1 MLITKPKFYTFIIST
16 MLTIGVLLPIFP
28 TLAAPIASS
37 AKPKPINV
45 NLVGTIH
52 KLAVEGTC
60 YQLAADSGKK
70 YELMGKFPKIEGTR
84 VQIRGVVV
92 MDTATICQ
100 VGQLLKV
107 KAVRV
112 INPKK

>member
-1 MLITKPKFYTFIIST
+1 MRKPTFYLVIIST
-16 MLTIGVLLPIFP
+16 ILTIGVCLPIWPAAAIP
-28 TLAAPIASS
+28 TTKSV
-37 AKPKPINV
+37 KTKPINV

-84 VQIRGVVV
+84 VQVKGVVV

-107 KAVRV
+107 KAVKV
-112 INPKK
+112 INSRQ

>member
-1 MLITKPKFYTFIIST
+1 MITKPKFYTLIIST
-16 MLTIGVLLPIFP
+16 MLTIGVFLPILP
-28 TLAAPIASS
+28 VLAAPNSS
-37 AKPKPINV
+37 SVKTKPINV

-70 YELMGKFPKIEGTR
+70 YELIGKFPKIEGTR
-84 VQIRGVVV
+84 VQVRGVVV

-112 INPKK
+112 INSKK

>member
-1 MLITKPKFYTFIIST
+1 
-16 MLTIGVLLPIFP
+16 MLTIGICLPIWP
-28 TLAAPIASS
+28 ALAIPATKAV
-37 AKPKPINV
+37 KTKPINV

-84 VQIRGVVV
+84 VQVRGVVV

-107 KAVRV
+107 KAVKV
-112 INPKK
+112 IKPK

>member
-1 MLITKPKFYTFIIST
+1 MMITKPKFYPLIISI
-16 MLTIGVLLPIFP
+16 MLSVGIFLPILP
-28 TLAAPIASS
+28 TLATQNASS

-52 KLAVEGTC
+52 KLAIEGTC

-112 INPKK
+112 IQPK

>member
-1 MLITKPKFYTFIIST
+1 MITKPKFYPLMIST
-16 MLTIGVLLPIFP
+16 VLTIGICFP
-28 TLAAPIASS
+28 LWPALAIPATKSVQT
-37 AKPKPINV
+37 KPINV

-84 VQIRGVVV
+84 VQVRGVVV

-107 KAVRV
+107 KAVKV
-112 INPKK
+112 IKPK